1 MPTWSGTR
9 KKLEQDHLCPALRGR
24 IQYFATSYSKC
35 PDHEGRAAI
44 RLDGEEVL
52 KSSYYEYCIAES
64 EARREI
70 EALSDSREISQERWE
85 QVRQAA
91 LDSGSFDQRFFYRA
105 FEEYDDQSIELSLES
120 ADPLVRVFALLD
132 RRLGKRRL
140 IAMREKMQNDL
151 DWVRFFYN
159 VRLEAEGIN
168 LTE

>member
-52 KSSYYEYCIAES
+52 KSSYYEYCIAAS

>member
-9 KKLEQDHLCPALRGR
+9 KKLEQDYLCPALRGR

-35 PDHEGRAAI
+35 SDHEGRAAI

-64 EARREI
+64 EAGREF

-105 FEEYDDQSIELSLES
+105 FEEYDNQSIELSLES

-140 IAMREKMQNDL
+140 IAMREKMQNEL
-151 DWVRFFYN
+151 DWVRLFYN